1 MMNCKKMTRLALL
14 MGSMALLTA
23 CTRAVSNVNGEGK
36 TDNAIFPDKSHAV
49 RTDGSFVNKDNLN
62 EMRAGLTKAQI
73 YELLGAPHFS
83 EGMFRVKEWDY
94 IFHFTQPDRSV
105 RTCQYK
111 VLFDSQMKAQS
122 FYFLP
127 ENCLTPQAKPQQPVA
142 VVQKELSAESLF
154 AFGSAAL
161 SPEGIKQV
169 NLISG
174 GLKAETQQGKHLIV
188 KGHTDRIGDEASNMT
203 LSKARAESVKRQLI
217 ENGIDATRIE
227 TEGLGESMPRVDCPG
242 VATSHV
248 IECLA
253 PNRRMTIEIVA
264 DNAGK

>member
-1 MMNCKKMTRLALL
+1 
-14 MGSMALLTA
+14 
-23 CTRAVSNVNGEGK
+23 
-36 TDNAIFPDKSHAV
+36 
-49 RTDGSFVNKDNLN
+49 
-62 EMRAGLTKAQI
+62 
-73 YELLGAPHFS
+73 
-83 EGMFRVKEWDY
+83 
-94 IFHFTQPDRSV
+94 
-105 RTCQYK
+105 
-111 VLFDSQMKAQS
+111 
-122 FYFLP
+122 
-127 ENCLTPQAKPQQPVA
+127 
-142 VVQKELSAESLF
+142 
-154 AFGSAAL
+154 
-161 SPEGIKQV
+161 
-169 NLISG
+169 
-174 GLKAETQQGKHLIV
+174 LIV